1 VRAVAIFEALSSFDS
16 IFASEAGFTAS
27 VHTGSKQHRQAYI
40 KLLISKADKQMR
52 KFEDALVR
60 TLRIL
65 CIWLQAPTR
74 TAASRSDDDD
84 EEGGGGGVELHP
96 SIARLFSAS
105 YLPEVIHA
113 FLRNNNMRDWVAHSD
128 TYIAILDTLRR
139 MSDSQSMSAFL
150 AQPIPHVD
158 RSPGLQ
164 KLVWDQGAISYELD
178 EEGMMLESFPLRDVV
193 KQLEAYRRPLRSLLD
208 KIQFEATV
216 EKVNNLCDGI
226 SYLMLQQ
233 VVGCL

>member
-1 VRAVAIFEALSSFDS
+1 
-16 IFASEAGFTAS
+16 
-27 VHTGSKQHRQAYI
+27 
-40 KLLISKADKQMR
+40 MR

-84 EEGGGGGVELHP
+84 DDEKGVELHP
-96 SIARLFSAS
+96 SVARLFAAS
-105 YLPEVIHA
+105 YLPEVISA
-113 FLRNNNMRDWVAHSD
+113 FLKNNNMRDWVAHGD

-139 MSDSQSMSAFL
+139 MSDSQSLSDFL
-150 AQPIPHVD
+150 ANPILQVE

-164 KLVWDQGAISYELD
+164 KLVWDQGTLEYALD
-178 EEGMMLESFPLRDVV
+178 EEHVNLESEPLRDLV
-193 KQLEAYRRPLRSLLD
+193 KQLEAYRRPLRLLLD

-233 VVGCL
+233 VVGCF

>member
-1 VRAVAIFEALSSFDS
+1 MRAVAIFEALCSFDS

-27 VHTGSKQHRQAYI
+27 VYTGTRQHRQAYI

-52 KFEDALVR
+52 RFEDALVR

-74 TAASRSDDDD
+74 TAASRSDDDN
-84 EEGGGGGVELHP
+84 EEGKGVELHP
-96 SIARLFSAS
+96 SVARLFSAS

-113 FLRNNNMRDWVAHSD
+113 FLRNSNMRDWVAHSD

-139 MSDSQSMSAFL
+139 MSDSRSLSAFL
-150 AQPIPHVD
+150 AEPIRHVE

-164 KLVWDQGAISYELD
+164 KLVWDQGAIEYELN
-178 EEGMMLESFPLRDVV
+178 EEGMMLESLALRDVV
-193 KQLEAYRRPLRSLLD
+193 KQLEAYRRPLKSLLD